1 MNIKYFILL
10 LFVALVS
17 ACNEEGIATL
27 VIEDGQPSV
36 AKMIVGQW
44 KPNHAEK
51 ADEDGNVIE
60 DLDITDIPDLIL
72 EKTVQGI
79 LGTVTPEQEAVAPGI
94 LTGML
99 MKVKTLAVALDMMKK
114 VLLLLLTVNVGIYS
128 N

>member
-51 ADEDGNVIE
+51 
-60 DLDITDIPDLIL
+60 
-72 EKTVQGI
+72 Q
-79 LGTVTPEQEAVAPGI
+79 
-94 LTGML
+94 
-99 MKVKTLAVALDMMKK
+99 MKMEM
-114 VLLLLLTVNVGIYS
+114 
-128 N
+128 

>member
-10 LFVALVS
+10 LFIALVS

-51 ADEDGNVIE
+51 ADEDGNVGQRIF
-60 DLDITDIPDLIL
+60 L
-72 EKTVQGI
+72 
-79 LGTVTPEQEAVAPGI
+79 
-94 LTGML
+94 
-99 MKVKTLAVALDMMKK
+99 
-114 VLLLLLTVNVGIYS
+114 VGKLSFKRIA
-128 N
+128 